1 MARVVLLALLIAGLI
16 YGALLISSKPQV
28 PDTSSAVSQT
38 AMQDTAWTKIDP
50 AAQDS
55 PHAIVPDKDTQTAA
69 IPAAPD
75 APVPAPE
82 AVEHVRVTL
91 PANIHD
97 GPSASTTL
105 LGVAQAGATA
115 QVVSRQEEWVQII
128 DPASKKTGWIQ
139 SSYLE
144 THEQPGVAALSKE
157 EIEAALATPAEADVL
172 ASEPSDSF
180 AKPRKSKRQGWKH
193 HRKRG
198 FAFRRIFRG
207 VW

>member
-1 MARVVLLALLIAGLI
+1 MARIVFLALLIAGLI
-16 YGALLISSKPQV
+16 YGALLFSSKPKV
-28 PDTSSAVSQT
+28 PDTSNAVSQT
-38 AMQDTAWTKIDP
+38 AMQDTAWTAIDP
-50 AAQDS
+50 AAQNS
-55 PHAIVPDKDTQTAA
+55 PHAIVPDKPIQTPAGLAA
-69 IPAAPD
+69 SGPE
-75 APVPAPE
+75 VPE
-82 AVEHVRVTL
+82 AVEHVRVTSA
-91 PANIHD
+91 ANIRD

-144 THEQPGVAALSKE
+144 THDQPGVAALSKE
-157 EIEAALATPAEADVL
+157 EIEAALATSAEADVL
-172 ASEPSDSF
+172 ASESSDSF
-180 AKPRKSKRQGWKH
+180 AKPRKSKKQGWKR